1 MCPKV
6 LRIHVPRPEHRD
18 DFVDVTDGLLTGHRS
33 LFPPNEIQEQLIPEH
48 GANEDGGRQRRAVSI
63 VADAKEVSHP
73 DNRFVAG
80 LRTKPTRSGR
90 KPQHKTPVMPERP
103 AAGSPLPT
111 ARQLAWLL
119 VQPITAL
126 DAAAAAVV
134 THVEQDETAKAVASL
149 ARRFTALVR
158 ASGVIEMANEVRDGA
173 ADLDPWITEAKACG
187 APAIATFA
195 SGLSGDAAVVKA
207 ALTEPW
213 SSGQA
218 EGQINRLKLIKRQS
232 YGRAGL
238 DLLQRRLV
246 LAS

>member
-1 MCPKV
+1 M
-6 LRIHVPRPEHRD
+6 H
-18 DFVDVTDGLLTGHRS
+18 
-33 LFPPNEIQEQLIPEH
+33 
-48 GANEDGGRQRRAVSI
+48 
-63 VADAKEVSHP
+63 
-73 DNRFVAG
+73 RFVAE
-80 LRTKPTRSGR
+80 RRRKPIRSGR
-90 KPQHKTPVMPERP
+90 KPRHKTVSMPERP

-119 VQPITAL
+119 VQPIVAL

-134 THVEQDETAKAVASL
+134 THVEQDETAKAVAGL

-158 ASGVIEMANEVRDGA
+158 ASGVNRTATGGRAGA
-173 ADLDPWITEAKACG
+173 ADLDPWIAEAQACG

-195 SGLSGDAAVVKA
+195 SGLDGDAAAVRA

-218 EGQINRLKLIKRQS
+218 EGQINRLKLIKRQG

-238 DLLQRRLV
+238 DLLQRRMV
-246 LAS
+246 LAT